1 MNLGPLLIT
10 VIALAVA
17 LAIFAGGWAARLL
30 MHAAEPRERSSE
42 EGGDEP

>member
-1 MNLGPLLIT
+1 MDVGPLLIT

-30 MHAAEPRERSSE
+30 MRAAEPHKRWNEG
-42 EGGDEP
+42 GGDEL